1 MDQRLKKAGIF
12 LDRVTDSV
20 MTLFCI
26 IIFLIGVY
34 RFYDYAYIFN
44 NAQDKSMMRFKPD
57 YESDDAE
64 ITLPD
69 SVAWLMLEDTSVDY
83 PVMQGKDNLEYI
95 NKNPYGEY
103 SISGSVFLDTRNS
116 SDFTDDYNLVYGHH
130 MESGLMFGSLDK
142 YLDENYLD
150 GHRNGVLVTKDS
162 TYKIDVFAAVRVV
175 STDSLVFSP
184 EEHSN
189 EEIIKMLEKDA
200 DVFRRPKDGPILA
213 LSTCTNN
220 IPDNRLVVM
229 CTIQK

>member
-1 MDQRLKKAGIF
+1 MNQRLKKAGIF

-57 YESDDAE
+57 YESDNAE

-69 SVAWLMLEDTSVDY
+69 SVAWLALEDTSVDY

-103 SISGSVFLDTRNS
+103 SLSGSIFLDTRNS

-142 YLDENYLD
+142 YLDGKYLD

-200 DVFRRPKDGPILA
+200 DVFRRPKDGSILA